1 MTVLDILNVCTAK
14 ADTDNLNKPF
24 RTYFTFT
31 KAFKTSN
38 QAFKGFSSS
47 FIFFINQTCLFLKAS
62 FNQFKLVASCGMAMD
77 PRSVFT
83 I

>member
-47 FIFFINQTCLFLKAS
+47 FIFFYKSNVFVPQG
-62 FNQFKLVASCGMAMD
+62 QFQ
-77 PRSVFT
+77 P